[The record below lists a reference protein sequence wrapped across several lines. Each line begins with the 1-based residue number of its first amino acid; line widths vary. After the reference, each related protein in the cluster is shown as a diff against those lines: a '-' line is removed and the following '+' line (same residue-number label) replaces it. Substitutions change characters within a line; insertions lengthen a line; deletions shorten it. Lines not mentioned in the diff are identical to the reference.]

1 MTDHDQAAEDDGPL
15 FCEGCD
21 GELDG
26 DGQCPTPG
34 CDTNGAEYY
43 RDDSP
48 GEAGLTAENLATMV
62 DLVNNPP
69 AWLRSTMAEV
79 VKAFPPVHLA
89 LARAAGQVRGV
100 TKDRQAAQ
108 DQGGYRFRG
117 IDGVLGGV
125 HFPLAEAGILMVPRD
140 LEIEREVWPHWG
152 GGKWTLYRVHLEWE
166 IYGPRGDTIIV
177 TNWGEALDNADKGL
191 GKARSYAQKDL
202 LIRLLTIPTDDP
214 DMDTEATQFE
224 TDTPGVGDQGG
235 GGQGRRSR
243 GDGQAAA
250 EPTPADPELVA
261 NLQYIIAGLDEERQT
276 KLREAWK
283 KALGPVPPEKLD
295 SRAAKRAMALIKG
308 MVPDHEKVLEQTK
321 MKVEIGD
328 LPDPTIAEQ
337 PGQDDGSEGDDTA
350 GEDQAAAEPD
360 TSSSTTV
367 EDDTSTVATSDTSPR
382 DEGDASGGDDDED
395 PEARAEAKRAERA
408 QRAEVAA
415 ALRDF
420 LNSIESTELD
430 RVGAEVGDLNW
441 QTVDKDLRDT
451 YGVNATPD
459 LHIDIRRM
467 ALVVGR
473 TAGPE
478 ALAELVD
485 DGLLPRHEPEPDEG

>member
-1 MTDHDQAAEDDGPL
+1 MNDDDQAPEDGPPL
-15 FCEGCD
+15 CPDCSS
-21 GELDG
+21 ELDS
-26 DGQCPTPG
+26 DGACPSPG
-34 CDTNGAEYY
+34 CDTNVDEYCS
-43 RDDSP
+43 DDSTP
-48 GEAGLTAENLATMV
+48 TGPTPAEVGAAVIRAGDDLELA
-62 DLVNNPP
+62 PE
-69 AWLRSTMAEV
+69 WLRTAV
-79 VKAFPPVHLA
+79 RDALQDFPPVHLA
-89 LARAAGQVRGV
+89 LARAAGQVKGV
-100 TKDRQAAQ
+100 TKDRQAAA

-140 LEIEREVWPHWG
+140 LEIQREVWPHWG

-214 DMDTEATQFE
+214 DMDTEATRFD
-224 TDTPGVGDQGG
+224 TDTPGVAEQGG
-235 GGQGRRSR
+235 GRRSR
-243 GDGQAAA
+243 GDAAAA
-250 EPTPADPELVA
+250 EPEPADPEVVA
-261 NLQYIIAGLDEERQT
+261 TLQFIVAGLDDERRT
-276 KLREAWK
+276 KLREAWT

-295 SRAAKRAMALIKG
+295 KRGAKRAMALIKG
-308 MVPDHEKVLEQTK
+308 MVPDHAKVLEQTK

-328 LPDPTIAEQ
+328 MPDPTIAES
-337 PGQDDGSEGDDTA
+337 PGQDDGSEPDDPDVGDDTSA
-350 GEDQAAAEPD
+350 QAAGEPD
-360 TSSSTTV
+360 TSSSTT
-367 EDDTSTVATSDTSPR
+367 ATEPDAG
-382 DEGDASGGDDDED
+382 DADASGGDDDD
-395 PEARAEAKRAERA
+395 PEARAEAKAAERA

-430 RVGAEVGDLNW
+430 RVGGEVADLSW

-451 YGVNATPD
+451 YGVDASPE

-473 TAGPE
+473 TAGAE
-478 ALAELVD
+478 ALAEMVD
-485 DGLLPRHEPEPDEG
+485 DGLLPRLEPGD